1 MKQEVT
7 ETQLVEEMTNHID
20 GMDRQGLV
28 NLANHMLGTDFDIE
42 SVEWAE

>member
-1 MKQEVT
+1 MTEVT
-7 ETQLVEEMTNHID
+7 ETQLVEEMTNHIE

-28 NLANHMLGTDFDIE
+28 KLANHILGTDFDVE

>member
-1 MKQEVT
+1 MTEVT

-28 NLANHMLGTDFDIE
+28 DLANHMLGTDFDIE